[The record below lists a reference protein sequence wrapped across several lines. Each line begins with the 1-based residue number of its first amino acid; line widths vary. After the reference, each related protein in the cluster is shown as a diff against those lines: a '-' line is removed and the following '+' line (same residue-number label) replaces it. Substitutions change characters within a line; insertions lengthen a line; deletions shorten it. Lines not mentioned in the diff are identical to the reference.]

1 MKVNLVCKQCFDPT
15 RQCDCPRPY
24 VDIVGGVIDDI
35 RHPLGQEG
43 LVWFI
48 PDETY
53 IESLQVG
60 DLTLDC
66 FGKCSEVTGITHRE
80 GNDFVLFYTGLGH
93 NGARLS
99 GNLVAGRLVR
109 TVPLSNQFTSHEL
122 DDLEYELARR
132 LALMNL
138 PVP

>member
-1 MKVNLVCKQCFDPT
+1 MKVNLVCEQCFDST
-15 RQCDCPRPY
+15 GQCDCPRPY
-24 VDIVGGVIDDI
+24 ANIVGQVIDDI

-60 DLTLDC
+60 DLTLNC
-66 FGKCSEVTGITHRE
+66 FGNLAEVTDITHRE
-80 GNDFVLFYTGLGH
+80 GDSFILFYTNLGH
-93 NGARLS
+93 NGAKMS
-99 GNLVAGRLVR
+99 GDLVAGRLVR
-109 TVPLSNQFTSHEL
+109 TTPLSNQYTSHEL

-132 LALMNL
+132 LVLKNL